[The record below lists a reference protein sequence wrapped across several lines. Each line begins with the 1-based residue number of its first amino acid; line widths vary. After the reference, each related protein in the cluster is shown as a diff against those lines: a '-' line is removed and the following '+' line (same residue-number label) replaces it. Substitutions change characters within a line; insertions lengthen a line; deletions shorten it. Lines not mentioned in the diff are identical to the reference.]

1 LLEVDDA
8 SGVKEQM
15 SSYLDSPRSLR
26 DKGEIARRTAM
37 LHEPHIETLTAFV
50 ANLRAANPV
59 DMYYPN
65 FDPLDG
71 GVNADI
77 LFLFEK
83 PGPKTSPEHGGSGF
97 ISQDNDDPTAEA
109 TFKFM
114 RSGNL
119 PRQRTL
125 IWNVIPGWNGKRGI
139 GAQEWRE
146 GVVALKGLVAILPV
160 LRTMVLVGRK
170 AERARSLLQDMPIR
184 LLLSAHPSPVVR
196 ASRRTQWETI
206 PTIWAQAAVPDVI
219 RHVISAPSVPP

>member
-1 LLEVDDA
+1 
-8 SGVKEQM
+8 M

-26 DKGEIARRTAM
+26 DKREIARRTAM
-37 LHEPHIETLTAFV
+37 LHEPHVETLTAFV
-50 ANLRAANPV
+50 ADLRAANAV
-59 DMYYPN
+59 GMIYPD

-71 GVNADI
+71 GIDADI

-97 ISQDNDDPTAEA
+97 ISRDNNDPTAEA

-125 IWNVIPGWNGKRGI
+125 IWNAIPGWNGERRI

-146 GVVALKGLVAILPV
+146 GVAALKGLISILPV

-170 AERARSLLQDMPIR
+170 AERARSLVQDMPIR
-184 LLLSAHPSPVVR
+184 LLFSPHPSPVVR
-196 ASRRTQWETI
+196 GSRRSQWETI
-206 PTIWAQAAVPDVI
+206 PTIWAQAVVPDV
-219 RHVISAPSVPP
+219 VLPVTSAPSGTP